1 MKSNNFAVVMAGGV
15 GSRFWPKSRKNF
27 PKQFQDFMGSEKS
40 LLQHTVDRL
49 LLSIPLDQILIL
61 TNVNYKSLVQVQL
74 PNFKESQ
81 IVLEP
86 HMRNTAP
93 CLLFASLKIQK
104 MNPKA
109 QILATPSDHWI
120 SDPKVFTKDLI
131 KAFNHSSKEEELM
144 TFGIHPTQPNTGYGY
159 LKVSDSSNPISK
171 VLEFTEKP
179 SISLAQKFLS
189 SGNFL
194 WNSGI
199 FVFGAKTIVK
209 AFQAKQ
215 AKMYDVFSQGINV
228 LNTTMEQEFMN
239 NSFQKVDSISIDYA
253 IMEQSDNVSVVIANF
268 NWNDLGSWSAL
279 HDQLEKDNNN
289 NAAIN
294 VIPHFE
300 NAKGNMIFSSKKK
313 LVVMDGLE
321 DFVVVDNNDVLMIYP
336 KKKHQNIKQVL
347 DDIKSKYGNQF
358 D

>member
-1 MKSNNFAVVMAGGV
+1 
-15 GSRFWPKSRKNF
+15 
-27 PKQFQDFMGSEKS
+27 
-40 LLQHTVDRL
+40 
-49 LLSIPLDQILIL
+49 
-61 TNVNYKSLVQVQL
+61 
-74 PNFKESQ
+74 
-81 IVLEP
+81 
-86 HMRNTAP
+86 
-93 CLLFASLKIQK
+93 

-109 QILATPSDHWI
+109 QILVAPSDHWI

-253 IMEQSDNVSVVIANF
+253 IMEQSDNVSVVKANF

-279 HDQLEKDNNN
+279 HDQLEKDEKN

-313 LVVMDGLE
+313 LVVLDGLE

-336 KKKHQNIKQVL
+336 KKKHQNIKQLL

>member
-1 MKSNNFAVVMAGGV
+1 
-15 GSRFWPKSRKNF
+15 
-27 PKQFQDFMGSEKS
+27 
-40 LLQHTVDRL
+40 
-49 LLSIPLDQILIL
+49 
-61 TNVNYKSLVQVQL
+61 
-74 PNFKESQ
+74 
-81 IVLEP
+81 
-86 HMRNTAP
+86 
-93 CLLFASLKIQK
+93 
-104 MNPKA
+104 
-109 QILATPSDHWI
+109 
-120 SDPKVFTKDLI
+120 
-131 KAFNHSSKEEELM
+131 
-144 TFGIHPTQPNTGYGY
+144 
-159 LKVSDSSNPISK
+159 
-171 VLEFTEKP
+171 
-179 SISLAQKFLS
+179 
-189 SGNFL
+189 
-194 WNSGI
+194 
-199 FVFGAKTIVK
+199 
-209 AFQAKQ
+209 
-215 AKMYDVFSQGINV
+215 
-228 LNTTMEQEFMN
+228 MN